1 MEINSGLVGG
11 NRMSALKDL
20 RINGLKDLKINGLKC
35 LRINELKSL
44 IPKPGGRDDT
54 ELGDL
59 IKSKK
64 EVETKIRNLFREK
77 KELESRIEKKET
89 ESRIGQLQRIE
100 DIKSEEVP
108 DEEISEFP
116 WREEIFPPLCRN
128 MRHEVSELLEVETD
142 ALQKE
147 DAGISERIDS
157 RIGKKVENFDKFL
170 ESKETGE
177 IEGGNIIEIEVKEE
191 TKSDSENKEEAK
203 SVGEKNDVKSN
214 EEAELSNIRKKA
226 GEIAFPENTDKIKT
240 VEPALEDNEKEDR
253 TPALEDNEKEEDRTP
268 EKRKTESENPAPGIF
283 GNSLIQELLES
294 EDLYPEEKQNFMKYI
309 GESSVVEL
317 ITDLREVKRLLVE
330 AGP

>member
-116 WREEIFPPLCRN
+116 WREEIFPPLRRN
-128 MRHEVSELLEVETD
+128 MHREVSGLLEVETD

-147 DAGISERIDS
+147 DAGISKRIDS
-157 RIGKKVENFDKFL
+157 RIGTKIENSDKSL

-177 IEGGNIIEIEVKEE
+177 IESGNIIEIEVKEE

-214 EEAELSNIRKKA
+214 EDAELSNIRKKA

-253 TPALEDNEKEEDRTP
+253 TPALEDNEKEDRTP